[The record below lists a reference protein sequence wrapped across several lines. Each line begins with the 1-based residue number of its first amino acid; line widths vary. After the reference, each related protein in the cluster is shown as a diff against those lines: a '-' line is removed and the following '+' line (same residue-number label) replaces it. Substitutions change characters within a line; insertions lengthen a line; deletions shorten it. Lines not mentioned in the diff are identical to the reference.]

1 MNPKKTSDYNS
12 SLVVTLL
19 PKDTNAHG
27 HIFGG
32 VVMSLM
38 DQAAAVVAMR
48 YSGCRVVTASADEIT
63 FCTPIL
69 VGEVLTAKATI
80 VYTGKTSIDLE
91 VKVQAENILKEHNRL
106 AVKGFFTMVAL
117 NDQGKPTLIP
127 PMVVETEIEKERY
140 LQAERKRMN
149 KGLIKTQKG

>member
-12 SLVVTLL
+12 CLVVTLL

-48 YSGCRVVTASADEIT
+48 YSGSRVVTASADEIT

-69 VGEVLTAKATI
+69 VGEVLTARATI
-80 VYTGKTSIDLE
+80 VYTGKTSIDIE
-91 VKVQAENILKEHNRL
+91 VKVQAENILQGNTRL
-106 AVKGFFTMVAL
+106 AVKGYFTMVAL
-117 NDQGKPTLIP
+117 NEQGKPTAIT
-127 PMVVETEIEKERY
+127 PMAIETESEKQRHLE
-140 LQAERKRMN
+140 AERRRVH
-149 KGLIKTQKG
+149 KGLLKK